1 MKKLMS
7 ILLTTVMLIVVF
19 CINTSAAIPS
29 KTGGE
34 WSVLLGEDFEADTP
48 TYFTKKRG
56 YLDGVTYVSETGNNT
71 NTVVDLKLGGQYT
84 QLEADAGYGMYYNN
98 VRIGQGTEQTDNL
111 TSDKTLSGTYMIEFD
126 LCAINPLTNFSVGV
140 RSSRSKSTYRSVRL
154 NPDNMVKNIWY
165 TYRVLVESTDSLDI
179 DETTTTV
186 YRKLR
191 DSDDEFVMLDGM
203 NMNAPTTDIGDKDY
217 GMRAM
222 YSSDLVT
229 FGFSFKESY
238 VYPCLSG
245 LDTTM
250 TTTGYIVQHNE
261 KTLASTI
268 DTSKNCEAAKDTHY
282 QLDNI
287 KIYSKSEEQSFE
299 FTQGLIKKY
308 DMDPFT
314 PIPSSSYLT
323 QQAEENGNNY
333 VKFSTGITES
343 EYVANTDY
351 FAHFP
356 ANQTLPEVF
365 VVGFDAK
372 NVSLGSALDIEVYG
386 DGQKDENGSY
396 IDATFPRRSVYLK
409 SCSDILGEWYSYKIV
424 CKGKPNRDGQ
434 FAFEVYRKLR
444 DSDNAYTLLSGEN
457 FAGQYGENTDKD
469 YGIGSVMSRSKNW
482 VNSVRIGD
490 CRRAYLGAYSVY
502 EGVDENGKE
511 IFSGEDKNQVYG
523 EWYID
528 NISFSNKAAVAGDI
542 DLMSATLSIDLNVS
556 TSTPESVAVLAVY
569 DGERFVNAGFAELS
583 SSEGQT
589 TVSASYNVFLMSEPR
604 AVLYV
609 WDGLN
614 AIQPILTEPINITPF
629 VESDGNQIIAPLETE
644 YSGEFTV
651 DWSDPESYADWTI
664 TQSPDIKINEA
675 TGILTFDVSGKE
687 GYYQIERAPLLADN
701 FDLEFSLKMEEIG
714 DCGFQFRARHTGYNN
729 YQTVH
734 RKFIAMLDR
743 EFAHHHGTGTLVDIG
758 NGWHDWK
765 MEVRGKYCTIYM
777 DGGEVCRF
785 EQSVTGMDPVISF
798 MLNATATNTY
808 KIHLGSIHYKPY
820 FPEVTLASP
829 ANGSE
834 LTEGSTMTL
843 QATVEDE
850 AESVDFY
857 VNGIKVG
864 TGTVSNGAASCTI
877 SDMKIG
883 TYRVCAAVDGVKGI
897 ESVITVKNS
906 LTTKISPAN
915 SSVSYGSSVKLSFN
929 DADVDD
935 ISKIEVYANNQ
946 YKGDAGTAYE
956 YVIFGEKYFT
966 YTLSGLPVG
975 TNQVYARV
983 IPKEGLP
990 YITPTVNIDV
1000 TSGGNKSV
1008 VLDREYELNYDVAT
1022 TGKVLVN
1029 DGYFALDITHQS
1041 GKLTAK
1047 TKDGESVSELG
1058 TGKYKVVVAAGI
1070 ADLYYNGQFAASWF
1084 MPRSNAAQAV
1094 THSGV
1099 NSFKIGGTGV
1109 KTQLFN
1115 EKWSGESNYKAKLA
1129 LREPNYSL
1137 EFDKTDASDERL
1149 IFYDGEY
1156 AIDINIK
1163 NGEIHTNY
1171 HNLDTGEIKPVVLEG
1186 KATAGYWRINV
1197 AKGLAQVW
1205 IDNEFKGSFA
1215 AVENFKAPE
1224 IQRTMTNP
1232 SASTFIAVKRTD
1244 DMYYHTD
1251 DFSNSGELSSI
1262 DYWFEDTDAAQA
1274 SVTDGVLKISGTG
1287 DVFLNANSDDVWLSW
1302 SEKLSDTN
1310 TFYVTTRVFR
1320 GERCSLKAGYSF
1332 TEGKWFVDQYA
1343 ADYNYHNIDKHHTFS
1358 GTAPTTGI
1366 WHDFEL
1372 ELVENTLCLKM
1383 DGSTVINFTSVNMP
1397 YWGIMGFGTDGG
1409 TVEIDNLSYRGRGK
1423 ATAGIKSVPV
1433 TSEVGIS
1440 EMFKLSD
1447 GRVIVYNNSTYH
1459 IYTDDKG
1466 ESWSTPE
1473 KKSYGY
1479 MGGVEN
1485 LADGKLIRMR
1495 RTSDGTNYIAEVS
1508 SDDAVTWETM
1518 GGLDTARTA
1527 QRRVLRNGTIT
1538 QFSNGRIMLACDE
1551 TFTEYNSITGLY
1563 YSDDLGKTWHES
1575 KTAFGGVTAEQGY
1588 TTGNTG
1594 YNVQEGMFEELPD
1607 GTIRYF
1613 GRTGLGFLH
1622 YMDST
1627 DGGENFGEFK
1637 ATQFYH
1643 SLTSFAT
1650 EQDDE
1655 DPNTYYAIISYD
1667 ANTYNYRTLHAPRN
1681 RLALFV
1687 SYDGMK
1693 NWEFTMDLIET
1704 SDIPTW
1710 DACNHVIKVF
1720 DGTIYINWN
1729 NLNGDRLS
1737 FVFAIDKTK
1746 LRTSKRF
1753 AEVHE
1758 RRFVGYMGNSNF
1770 DKNSI
1775 LPKTTGKGYIYGT
1788 SVDVTVTSGMY
1799 DAKTISVVFG
1809 AEYTTSGNNV
1819 TFTIGDATVVFTEN
1833 SSSYTVN
1840 GETRAFTESCMSGGC
1855 LNVKACAEAF
1865 GKTITESDSAY
1876 VLWYDKPVTPQY
1888 QDDIE
1893 DWV

>member
-1 MKKLMS
+1 MKKFLS
-7 ILLTTVMLIVVF
+7 LLLVTAMLIVVF
-19 CINTSAAIPS
+19 CINANAAIPVN
-29 KTGGE
+29 TGGE
-34 WSVLLGEDFEADTP
+34 WSILLEEDFEGTP
-48 TYFTKKRG
+48 TYFTQKRG
-56 YLDGVTYVSETGNNT
+56 SLNGTSYVSETGNSS
-71 NTVVDLKLGGQYT
+71 NTVVDMKLGEQYT
-84 QLEADAGYGMYYNN
+84 ELETDAGYGKYYNN
-98 VRIGQGTEQTDNL
+98 VRIGQGMEQSDNL
-111 TSDKTLSGTYMIEFD
+111 TSDKTLSGTYMLEFD

-140 RSSRSKSTYRSVRL
+140 RSARSKSTYKHVRINPNKL
-154 NPDNMVKNIWY
+154 NKNEWY
-165 TYRVLVESTDSLDI
+165 TFRILVESTDSLDI

-186 YRKLR
+186 YKKLR
-191 DSDDEFVMLDGM
+191 DSDDAFVKLDGM
-203 NMNAPTTDIGDKDY
+203 TMGGPTIDIGDKDY
-217 GMRAM
+217 GMRSC

-238 VYPCLSG
+238 VYPYLTG

-261 KTLASTI
+261 KTLASTV
-268 DTSKNCEAAKDTHY
+268 DTTRNCEAAKDTHY

-299 FTQGLIKKY
+299 FTQGLIKNY

-314 PIPSSSYLT
+314 NAHSSQYLT
-323 QQAEENGNNY
+323 EQAEEDGNNY

-343 EYVANTDY
+343 EYVAGTDY

-365 VVGFDAK
+365 VVSFDA
-372 NVSLGSALDIEVYG
+372 NNASLGSALDIEVYG
-386 DGQKDENGSY
+386 DGQKDENGTY
-396 IDATFPRRSVYLK
+396 VRGTFPRRSIYLRSHSGIENK
-409 SCSDILGEWYSYKIV
+409 WYSYKIV
-424 CKGKPNRDGQ
+424 CHGKPNQTGE
-434 FAFEVYRKLR
+434 FTFEVYRKER
-444 DSDNAYTLLSGEN
+444 DSDEAYTLLSGAR
-457 FAGQYGENTDKD
+457 FAGQLGNNTDVD
-469 YGIGSVMSRSKNW
+469 YGIGSVMSGDKSW
-482 VNSVRIGD
+482 VNSIRIGD

-502 EGVDENGKE
+502 GGVDDAGNE
-511 IFSGEDKNQVYG
+511 IYSGEDKNQANG

-528 NISFSNKAAVAGDI
+528 NVSFSNKAAVAGNI
-542 DLMSATLSIDLNVS
+542 DLMSANLSIDLNVS

-583 SSEGQT
+583 SSVGQT
-589 TVSASYNVFLMSEPR
+589 TVSAGYNVLLMSEPR

-614 AIQPILTEPINITPF
+614 AIQPILSEPINISPF
-629 VESDGNQIIAPLETE
+629 VEHDGGELTAPLETE
-644 YSGEFTV
+644 YSGEFKV
-651 DWSDPESYADWTI
+651 DWSDPASYANWTI

-675 TGILTFDVSGKE
+675 TGVLTFDISGKE
-687 GYYQIERAPLLADN
+687 GYYEVKRAPLMADN
-701 FDLEFSLKMEEIG
+701 FDLEFSLKMEEYG
-714 DCGFQFRARHTGYNN
+714 DSAFQFRARQTGYNN

-734 RKFIAMLDR
+734 QKFLAMLDR
-743 EFAHHHGTGTLVDIG
+743 QYANHHGTGTLVDIG
-758 NGWHDWK
+758 NDWHDWK

-785 EQSVTGMDPVISF
+785 IQPGSSHTQLISF
-798 MLNATATNTY
+798 ALNATVTNTY

-820 FPEVTLASP
+820 FPDVTLTSP
-829 ANGSE
+829 ANGAE
-834 LTEGSTMTL
+834 LTEGSSVTL
-843 QATVEDE
+843 QATAADGV
-850 AESVDFY
+850 ESVDFY
-857 VNGIKVG
+857 VNGLKVG
-864 TGTVSNGAASCTI
+864 TGTVTDGAASYPMG
-877 SDMKIG
+877 SMQAG
-883 TYRVCAAVDGVKGI
+883 TYRVSVGTGGVKSI
-897 ESVITVKNS
+897 ESVVTVNS
-906 LTTKISPAN
+906 SLNTTISPA
-915 SSVSYGSSVKLSFN
+915 SSSISYGSSVNLSFN

-935 ISKIEVYANNQ
+935 ISKIEIYANNKYQ
-946 YKGDAGTAYE
+946 GDAKT
-956 YVIFGEKYFT
+956 VTQWFIFKSFT

-983 IPKEGLP
+983 IPKEGMP

-1008 VLDREYELNYDVAT
+1008 VLDREYELNYEVTT
-1022 TGKVLVN
+1022 TGEVLVN
-1029 DGYFALDITHQS
+1029 DGYFALDVTHTNS
-1041 GKLTAK
+1041 TLTAE
-1047 TKDGESVSELG
+1047 TKDGSYEKALG
-1058 TGKYKVVVAAGI
+1058 TGKYKIVVAAGV

-1084 MPRSNAAQAV
+1084 MPRSSSAQAV

-1099 NSFKIGGTGV
+1099 SSFEIGGTGV
-1109 KTQLFN
+1109 KTRLFN
-1115 EKWSGESNYKAKLA
+1115 EEWSGESDYSTKLT

-1156 AIDINIK
+1156 AIDIDIR

-1186 KATAGYWRINV
+1186 EATAGYWRINV

-1215 AVENFKAPE
+1215 AVENFRAPE

-1251 DFSNSGELSSI
+1251 DFSNGGELSSI
-1262 DYWFEDTDAAQA
+1262 DYWFEDTDAVTAT
-1274 SVTDGVLKISGTG
+1274 VTDGALKVAGTG
-1287 DVFLNANSDDVWLSW
+1287 DVYLNANSDDVWLSW
-1302 SEKLSDTN
+1302 SEKVSAAN
-1310 TFYVTTRVFR
+1310 SFYVTARVFR
-1320 GERCSLKAGYSF
+1320 GERCSLKAGYDF
-1332 TEGKWFVDQYA
+1332 TKGEWFVDQYA
-1343 ADYNYHNIDKHHTFS
+1343 ADYDYHKIDKHHPFS
-1358 GTAPTTGI
+1358 GTAPTTGK
-1366 WHDFEL
+1366 WHTFEL
-1372 ELVENTLCLKM
+1372 ALVENSLVLKM
-1383 DGSTVINFTSVNMP
+1383 DGSTVIDLSSVNMP
-1397 YWGIMGFGTDGG
+1397 YWGVMGFGVDDG
-1409 TVEIDNLSYRGRGK
+1409 TVEIDNLSYQGRGK
-1423 ATAGIKSVPV
+1423 ATAGVKSVPV

-1447 GRVIVYNNSTYH
+1447 GRVVVYNNSTYH

-1466 ESWSTPE
+1466 ETWSEPAM
-1473 KKSYGY
+1473 KSYGY

-1485 LADGKLIRMR
+1485 LADGKMIRMV
-1495 RTSDGTNYIAEVS
+1495 RTSNGTDYVAQVS
-1508 SDDAVTWETM
+1508 SDDGQTWETM
-1518 GGLDTARTA
+1518 GSLDSARTA

-1538 QFSNGRIMLACDE
+1538 QFSTGRIMLACDE

-1588 TTGNTG
+1588 TTENTG

-1637 ATQFYH
+1637 PTRFYH

-1687 SYDGMK
+1687 SHDGME
-1693 NWEFTMDLIET
+1693 NWEFAMDLVET
-1704 SDIPTW
+1704 GDIPVW
-1710 DACNHVIKVF
+1710 DSCNHVIKVF

-1746 LRTSKRF
+1746 LRTSKRL

-1758 RRFVGYMGNSNF
+1758 RQFVGYMGNSNF
-1770 DKNSI
+1770 DKNSV
-1775 LPKTTGKGYIYGT
+1775 LPKTTGKGYIYGNLL
-1788 SVDVTVTSGMY
+1788 DITVNGGMY
-1799 DAKTISVVFG
+1799 DAKTISQIFG
-1809 AEYTTSGNNV
+1809 AVYKKSGSTI
-1819 TFTIGDATVVFTEN
+1819 TFTLGDATVVFTEG
-1833 SSSYTVN
+1833 SSEYTAN
-1840 GETRAFTESCMSGGC
+1840 GETKTFAESCMSGGY
-1855 LNVKACAEAF
+1855 LNIKACAEAF
-1865 GKTITESDSAY
+1865 GKTITESDSSY

-1893 DWV
+1893 GWV